1 MAGSADEPDACA
13 NSMCFPL
20 GEDGVAGDVA
30 VSARAAPAN
39 HSTPNEKMIAR
50 ANALA
55 GLMDPLGFT
64 ATSEPSN
71 SSVKVR
77 VANAWISTPQG
88 AALLSKRYAT
98 VPDSEHDADWRPRC
112 PTGGVDG
119 NAAEAG
125 AARGGY
131 SR

>member
-50 ANALA
+50 ANALE
-55 GLMDPLGFT
+55 GLMDPLGF
-64 ATSEPSN
+64 
-71 SSVKVR
+71 
-77 VANAWISTPQG
+77 
-88 AALLSKRYAT
+88 AASLPNRQTQASKFA
-98 VPDSEHDADWRPRC
+98 
-112 PTGGVDG
+112 
-119 NAAEAG
+119 
-125 AARGGY
+125 
-131 SR
+131 SRMPG